1 MIKPQSWTSRE
12 EALLLINAYLD
23 GELDAAAAVEVERR
37 MGADA
42 TLQAEY
48 DRLLNLR
55 TRIVAGIGKDQASD
69 ALRVR
74 IAAIAE
80 PDMAPAPGRSV
91 KAVARRFDWRQM
103 AAAMLIAA
111 SLGSGASYF
120 VLQLDMASDE
130 VASIVAGHQ
139 RALLA
144 AAPVDVASTD
154 RHTVKP
160 WFDGKLAL
168 SPRIVDLAAEGFPLI
183 GGRVEMLKGQAV
195 PVLVYR
201 RRAHLVS
208 VVATPEH
215 GGKDD
220 GASGRIA
227 TRDGYAVR
235 VWRGS
240 DFVYY
245 AVADLP
251 AEELDSFVAS
261 WRQQAA
267 RE

>member
-55 TRIVAGIGKDQASD
+55 TRIASGIGKDHASD
-69 ALRVR
+69 VLRAR
-74 IAAIAE
+74 IAAIAGPDE
-80 PDMAPAPGRSV
+80 PALAARPA
-91 KAVARRFDWRQM
+91 KTLARRFDWRQM

-111 SLGSGASYF
+111 FLGSGASYL
-120 VLQLDMASDE
+120 VLQSEMASDE
-130 VASIVAGHQ
+130 VVGIVAGHQ

-183 GGRVEMLKGQAV
+183 GGRVEVLKGQAV
-195 PVLVYR
+195 SVLVYR
-201 RRAHLVS
+201 RRDHLVS
-208 VVATPEH
+208 VVAAPKR

-220 GASGRIA
+220 GASARA
-227 TRDGYAVR
+227 TTRDGYGLR
-235 VWRGS
+235 IWRGS